1 MVHHVELGTYISGD
15 RTDRRG
21 SRLWRDRRHGKL
33 YRTGIVFRV
42 FGPLYNQPDCSA
54 CSTAG
59 CLERPTVNALAK
71 SEEH

>member
-42 FGPLYNQPDCSA
+42 PRAIPHQLDCSA
-54 CSTAG
+54 VSSAG

-71 SEEH
+71 REEH